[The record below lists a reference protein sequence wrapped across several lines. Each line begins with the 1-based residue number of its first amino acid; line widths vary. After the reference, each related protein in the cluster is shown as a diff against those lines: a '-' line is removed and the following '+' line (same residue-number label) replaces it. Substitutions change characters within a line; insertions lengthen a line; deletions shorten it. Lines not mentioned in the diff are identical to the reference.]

1 MTHARRPSISFLP
14 NHRAVPKI
22 FGIENEMRKK
32 KKKKPTGF
40 EQLIITEREE
50 MTLQHL
56 EI

>member
-1 MTHARRPSISFLP
+1 MTHARRPYISFLP

-32 KKKKPTGF
+32 KKKPTGF

-50 MTLQHL
+50 TT
-56 EI
+56 